1 MQNPFNNFSWIVENF
16 LAASEYPDSEEKFKF
31 LKENKIRSIITLS
44 EKKLPDYLIE
54 KYKIRYLYLPV
65 KDFDVPKLE
74 QVKKFIYWI
83 NLMESWEIPT
93 LIHCDAGIG
102 RTGTF
107 VAIYF
112 LLKGYSPR
120 ESIELLKRKRNF
132 GIETLKQEAFIYE
145 LSEIL
150 PILVPDDNELYF
162 KIFFE
167 TVKTLRRECP
177 WDREQTRES
186 LIKYID
192 SEVNELKDAIEKRDI
207 QNISEELGDVM
218 LEILFQIVIG
228 EENGEFTMRDVL
240 KRVIRKLVRRH
251 PHVFKDEIVNNS
263 KDVEDRWEEW
273 KKREKS

>member
-107 VAIYF
+107 IAIYF

-145 LSEIL
+145 ISEIL
-150 PILVPDDNELYF
+150 PILIPDEKELYF

-228 EENGEFTMRDVL
+228 EENGEFSMSDVL